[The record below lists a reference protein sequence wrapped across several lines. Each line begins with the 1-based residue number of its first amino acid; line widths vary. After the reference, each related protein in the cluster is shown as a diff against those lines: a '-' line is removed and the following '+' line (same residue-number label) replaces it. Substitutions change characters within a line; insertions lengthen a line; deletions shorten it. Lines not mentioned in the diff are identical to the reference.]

1 MWTWLILLS
10 TVAVSLAAFRMP
22 KLFERGMLI
31 PARMRG
37 GEEAWRVVT
46 HGWLHAD
53 LGHLAVNMF
62 MLFQF
67 GTQVERSLP
76 GFPLLY
82 LGGVAV
88 GALPALIKHRNNPL
102 YSSLGASG
110 AVSAVVLAFVVL
122 HPTAELLLFLFVPLP
137 AWAVG
142 VLFLAYES
150 WASRQSG
157 TRIAHDA
164 HLWGAVFG
172 LMYAL
177 AFTLLLSGQ

>member
-1 MWTWLILLS
+1 
-10 TVAVSLAAFRMP
+10 
-22 KLFERGMLI
+22 
-31 PARMRG
+31 
-37 GEEAWRVVT
+37 
-46 HGWLHAD
+46 
-53 LGHLAVNMF
+53 
-62 MLFQF
+62 
-67 GTQVERSLP
+67 
-76 GFPLLY
+76 
-82 LGGVAV
+82 
-88 GALPALIKHRNNPL
+88 LIKQRNNPL